1 MIQNYSHT
9 DKHWQVQESDKRS
22 LLEDRSNMMMRYSL
36 RDRISKRLQARSLSS
51 RYGDFAFDS
60 TPRRRRRNGRYSS
73 VCMSSA
79 ESTPLFNTQAPSQ
92 GQVLVDAKS
101 QPNSWRTAIDP
112 LATSSLMLATGEL
125 DRLTNR
131 KVSDWGSEILGSGQ
145 SSACGGPPNSPA
157 MKSLTPSKQPSLRL
171 NPTSCAPDRSMTPRN
186 PLTLGITMR
195 SGNSMPQSTGHG
207 SRRQRMTSSRFSD
220 VRTPENILEASD
232 EDVSPTTCTPGELCT
247 PPSLGRGGQPFFS
260 SPANPAEAARY
271 DCTKR
276 PNSTFGTIPADQAL
290 EQTHLAQIDS
300 SKGFCASTSGQRES
314 TPANHDNTPLNG
326 DGQPQTR
333 KNPVYHLHTGA
344 LTPQN
349 TRGLWCPPRK
359 SPSPPRR
366 YAIGDPDT
374 STGHSN
380 E

>member
-1 MIQNYSHT
+1 MVMPH
-9 DKHWQVQESDKRS
+9 
-22 LLEDRSNMMMRYSL
+22 SL

-51 RYGDFAFDS
+51 RYGDFSFDS
-60 TPRRRRRNGRYSS
+60 NPRRRRRNGRYSS

-92 GQVLVDAKS
+92 GRVLVDAKS
-101 QPNSWRTAIDP
+101 QPNSCTSAIDP
-112 LATSSLMLATGEL
+112 LATSSLMLATGGL

-131 KVSDWGSEILGSGQ
+131 KVSDRNSEMLGSGQ

-171 NPTSCAPDRSMTPRN
+171 KPTSCAPDRSMTPRN
-186 PLTLGITMR
+186 ALPLRITMR
-195 SGNSMPQSTGHG
+195 SGNSMPHSTGHG

-232 EDVSPTTCTPGELCT
+232 EDVTPTTCTRGELCI
-247 PPSLGRGGQPFFS
+247 PPSLGRGSRPFFS
-260 SPANPAEAARY
+260 SPASPAEVPKY
-271 DCTKR
+271 NCTKGS
-276 PNSTFGTIPADQAL
+276 NSSFTTIPADQAL
-290 EQTHLAQIDS
+290 VQTHLAQNDP
-300 SKGFCASTSGQRES
+300 SKSFCASISGQRKS
-314 TPANHDNTPLNG
+314 TPATHDSTSLNG
-326 DGQPQTR
+326 DGQPQAR
-333 KNPVYHLHTGA
+333 KNPVYHLDTGE

-366 YAIGDPDT
+366 HVIWNPDT
-374 STGHSN
+374 STSHSN